1 MVVGPPTQRARI
13 IDCRQDAVRAVR
25 YNGKSNNGNF
35 VVDGNYCLTSGSD
48 KSVKLWNPIKG
59 TLLKTYTGT
68 GNEVFDVASSSDN
81 AQVAAGGADKC
92 LTIFDVETGKILRRW
107 RAHAAR
113 VNAVAFN
120 EESNVAFSGSMDC
133 TMKAFDNRSRSDK
146 PIQVFN
152 EATDSLLS
160 IDINGGEIVT
170 GSADGNYRLYDIRE
184 GKLHI
189 DFMGESVNCV
199 HFTPDANCVLASVQ
213 DGNVRLMDKVT
224 GKMLA
229 RYWGHK
235 NSEYKVDS
243 CVLASIEEIASG
255 SEDGFVYIWSL
266 LDSNMVAKLEHTSK
280 IVHSLSSHPKKKHL
294 LTAAGQ
300 LVYLWVPKNDQ
311 DFEC

>member
-1 MVVGPPTQRARI
+1 MGKGAPTQRARV

-25 YNGKSNNGNF
+25 YN
-35 VVDGNYCLTSGSD
+35 VDGNYCLTCGSD

-81 AQVAAGGADKC
+81 SQVAAGGADKC
-92 LTIFDVETGKILRRW
+92 LTVFDVETGKILRRW

-120 EESNVAFSGSMDC
+120 EESNVVFSGSTDC
-133 TMKAFDNRSRSDK
+133 TMQAFDNRSRSERA
-146 PIQVFN
+146 IQIFN
-152 EATDSLLS
+152 EATDSVLS
-160 IDINGGEIVT
+160 IDINGGEIVA
-170 GSADGNYRLYDIRE
+170 GSADGNYRLYSIRE
-184 GKLHI
+184 GNVHI

-199 HFTPDANCVLASVQ
+199 HFTPDANCVLSSVQ
-213 DGNVRLMDKVT
+213 DGNLRLMDKSN

-229 RYWGHK
+229 SYSGHK

-243 CVLASIEEIASG
+243 CVMASIEEIASG

-266 LDSNMVAKLEHTSK
+266 LDSTVLAKLEHPSK
-280 IVHSLSSHPKKKHL
+280 VIHSLSAHPKKQHL

-300 LVYLWVPKNDQ
+300 LVYLWVAKNDE

>member
-1 MVVGPPTQRARI
+1 MVKGPPTLRARV

-25 YNGKSNNGNF
+25 YN
-35 VVDGNYCLTSGSD
+35 VDGNYCLTCGSD
-48 KSVKLWNPIKG
+48 KSIKLWNPIKG

-68 GNEVFDVASSSDN
+68 GNEVFDAASSSDN
-81 AQVAAGGADKC
+81 SQVAVGGADKC
-92 LTIFDVETGKILRRW
+92 LTVFDVETGKIMRRW
-107 RAHAAR
+107 RAHA
-113 VNAVAFN
+113 
-120 EESNVAFSGSMDC
+120 ESNVVFSGSMDC
-133 TMKAFDNRSRSDK
+133 TMQAFDNRSRIDK
-146 PIQVFN
+146 PIQIFN
-152 EATDSLLS
+152 EATDSVLS
-160 IDINGGEIVT
+160 VDINGGEIVA
-170 GSADGNYRLYDIRE
+170 GSADGNYRLYNIRE

-189 DFMGESVNCV
+189 DFMGENVNCV

-213 DGNVRLMDKVT
+213 DGNIRLMDKSS

-229 RYWGHK
+229 SYVGHK

-266 LDSNMVAKLEHTSK
+266 LDSNVVAKLEHPSK
-280 IVHSLSSHPKKKHL
+280 IVHSLSAHPKKKHL

-300 LVYLWVPKNDQ
+300 LVYLWVTKDDE